1 VHNLKF
7 KKMSIALCMAL
18 LPISVFAAGLGKLN
32 VDSGIGEPLRAEIEL
47 ISVSPEELSTLT
59 AVIASDEAY
68 SAQGIERPASHNS
81 IKVEVAK
88 NASGAPILKL
98 KSNQPISDPFLD
110 MLIQVDWNSGR
121 LLREY
126 TVLLDPPGYTGELD
140 SASQDSQAKQLP
152 LVKSDPMPDAAAVVP
167 TDDSTSAS
175 TKKKNRKSSARVK
188 AEPEVEVSTDSA
200 VTTGEEYV
208 TQSGD
213 TLGKIARSMKPE
225 GVSLDRMLVGLFE
238 ANKEAFSG
246 NNMNR
251 LKVGQILRPPS
262 EEALNAISRK
272 EASQEIKVQT
282 ENWNEYRNKLAGI
295 VADTAPVDSEVGA
308 QSASGKIKSAAEDK
322 SAPATGPK
330 DVVKL
335 SAGDAQA
342 GSAETKSMQAKVAAL
357 QEEVVAREKGL
368 KEAQDKTAALEKQV
382 ADIQKLLELKSKAM
396 ADMQKQATSQTAEAS
411 AKPKPVEPTP
421 AETTPSTPASPAE
434 STTSSPVAEKPV
446 EKPAP
451 VVKPAPVAAP
461 APIEE
466 LSFLSGMLDGQDN
479 TLLAGAGGLVVLL
492 GGAWF
497 YLRNKRKKNLA
508 DFEQGIMTSGGL
520 KANTVFGN
528 TSGASVDTGDTSFLT
543 DFSQSANGGM
553 IDTNDVDPIAEAEV
567 YMAYGRDA
575 QAEEILKD
583 AISKEPK
590 RYELH
595 LKLLEMYAASKN
607 MSAFETVSGELYTT
621 LGAGDPTWAKV
632 AEIGI
637 KLEPNNPLYQVSETS
652 SAASGSAE
660 TEGKLDASDFSNSPL
675 AAEADL
681 DFSLDND
688 ALTQGMEDTLPAS
701 DTLDLNIGS
710 EELDVPTENLAETID
725 LSAAPAEEA
734 PTFEMPMDTP
744 KSDDSSLDFNLGE
757 LSMNQT
763 AEDATAN
770 LEASPGFAHT
780 MPNLDFPKFE
790 SAETVD
796 SAMAE
801 PSIDVQPETIPT
813 FTTTAFQ
820 ETAAEELESPQ
831 VDVPTLA
838 DNMES
843 FETVE
848 DVTEAVEEATDQN
861 NFGFDINTIS
871 PDMSTTNDAPSEANT
886 LDLSSINLDMDDS
899 ANAPVDLSLA
909 ADEPAEVET
918 KLELVAAYIEMDDKE
933 GAKELL
939 DEVMRE
945 GGATQRK
952 RAEALLTQIS

>member
-1 VHNLKF
+1 
-7 KKMSIALCMAL
+7 MAL
-18 LPISVFAAGLGKLN
+18 LPISIFAAGLGKLN
-32 VDSGIGEPLRAEIEL
+32 VESGIGEPLRADIEL
-47 ISVSPEELSTLT
+47 ISVSADELASIT
-59 AVIASDEAY
+59 ATIASEEAY
-68 SAQGIERPASHNS
+68 AAQGIERPASHNT
-81 IKVEVAK
+81 IKVEIAK
-88 NASGAPILKL
+88 NASGTPILKL
-98 KSNQPISDPFLD
+98 KSNQPISEPFLD
-110 MLIQVDWNSGR
+110 MLIQVDWSSGR

-126 TVLLDPPGYTGELD
+126 TVLLDPPGYTGESD
-140 SASQDSQAKQLP
+140 SASQDAPATQLP
-152 LVKSDPMPDAAAVVP
+152 IVKSDTAVNDAVV
-167 TDDSTSAS
+167 TSTEDTPSN
-175 TKKKNRKSSARVK
+175 TKKKSRKSKAKIK
-188 AEPEVEVSTDSA
+188 AEPETEISADSA
-200 VTTGEEYV
+200 ATTGEEYV

-213 TLGKIARSMKPE
+213 TLGKIARNMKPE
-225 GVSLDRMLVGLFE
+225 GISLDQMLVGLYE
-238 ANKEAFSG
+238 ANKDAFSG

-251 LKVGQILRPPS
+251 LKVGQILRSPS

-272 EASQEIKVQT
+272 EATQEIKVQT
-282 ENWNEYRNKLAGI
+282 ENWNEYRNKLAGM
-295 VADTAPVDSEVGA
+295 VANTAPVDSEVGT

-322 SAPATGPK
+322 SMPAVGPK

-342 GSAETKSMQAKVAAL
+342 GSAQEKSLQAKVAAL

-368 KEAQDKTAALEKQV
+368 KETQEKTAALEKQI
-382 ADIQKLLELKSKAM
+382 ADMQKLLELKSNAM
-396 ADMQKQATSQTAEAS
+396 ADMQKEAASKQAEA
-411 AKPKPVEPTP
+411 AKIEPKPVESKPVEPKPVEAKPSTTEIP
-421 AETTPSTPASPAE
+421 AETTNPP
-434 STTSSPVAEKPV
+434 PVAEKP
-446 EKPAP
+446 A
-451 VVKPAPVAAP
+451 VKPAPVATP
-461 APIEE
+461 APVEE
-466 LSFLSGMLDGQDN
+466 PDFLSGLLEGQDT
-479 TLLAGAGGLVVLL
+479 TLLAGAGGLIALL
-492 GGAWF
+492 AGAWF

-637 KLEPNNPLYQVSETS
+637 KLEPNNPLYQISEATAEAGSS
-652 SAASGSAE
+652 SAS
-660 TEGKLDASDFSNSPL
+660 TEGKLDASDFADSPL

-688 ALTQGMEDTLPAS
+688 ALTQGLEDTIPAS
-701 DTLDLNIGS
+701 DTLDLNSDI
-710 EELDVPTENLAETID
+710 EELNVPTENLAENTMD
-725 LSAAPAEEA
+725 LSEA
-734 PTFEMPMDTP
+734 PTKEAETFEMPMDSP
-744 KSDDSSLDFNLGE
+744 KAEDSALDFNLGA
-757 LSMNQT
+757 LNMDQP
-763 AEDATAN
+763 AEEVADLVAPS
-770 LEASPGFAHT
+770 LETTPGFAHT
-780 MPNLDFPKFE
+780 MPDLDFPKFE

-796 SAMAE
+796 TE
-801 PSIDVQPETIPT
+801 PSIETQPETIPT
-813 FTTTAFQ
+813 FTTTFQ
-820 ETAAEELESPQ
+820 ETAAENLDLPQ
-831 VDVPTLA
+831 TEAPVLDDGVQ
-838 DNMES
+838 S
-843 FETVE
+843 FETE
-848 DVTEAVEEATDQN
+848 EEAKEQN

-871 PDMSTTNDAPSEANT
+871 PEISDANENSSEAT
-886 LDLSSINLDMDDS
+886 TMDFSGIDLNMDDS
-899 ANAPVDLSLA
+899 VNAADELSLT

-945 GGATQRK
+945 GGANQRK